1 MEYNI
6 LADNVNN
13 LSDIKFAIWALV
25 TVAVAWI
32 NNKSNKK
39 EKE

>member
-13 LSDIKFAIWALV
+13 LSDIKFAIWAIV
-25 TVAVAWI
+25 TVAIAYL
-32 NNKSNKK
+32 NNKNNKK
-39 EKE
+39 RD